1 MITVNRVIKY
11 IAPEST
17 VLILATPFSQ
27 NITVRRNKRS
37 FFLIIIRMHFVH
49 PGDVCGFGQT
59 CPDGS
64 YKRTCLLLSLNE
76 KGEQT
81 YSCYCQMGKTPQLS
95 SVNYV
100 WSPWYTLTDSRTG
113 YYREIKDMLA
123 TGTPALASEYM

>member
-1 MITVNRVIKY
+1 MNRVIKY

-37 FFLIIIRMHFVH
+37 FFLKIIRMHSVH
-49 PGDVCGFGQT
+49 PGDVCRFGQT

-76 KGEQT
+76 EGEQT
-81 YSCYCQMGKTPQLS
+81 YSCSCQTSKTPQLS

-123 TGTPALASEYM
+123 TGSPTLASEYM